1 MSFADAIIK
10 LRSERRISQK
20 ELAEDLNVSCAT
32 VNRWEN
38 GRTVPNKMTMFVIR
52 EYCKRRGVQAGGL
65 HQRHC
70 GYKSVRSLMQSHL
83 KPLLESGR
91 LRMTIPDKPNSR
103 NQKYIAVKTEG

>member
-38 GRTVPNKMTMFVIR
+38 GKI
-52 EYCKRRGVQAGGL
+52 
-65 HQRHC
+65 
-70 GYKSVRSLMQSHL
+70 
-83 KPLLESGR
+83 GR
-91 LRMTIPDKPNSR
+91 
-103 NQKYIAVKTEG
+103 AHV

>member
-52 EYCKRRGVQAGGL
+52 EYCKQRGVPFAYDGEEQKRGDAG
-65 HQRHC
+65 
-70 GYKSVRSLMQSHL
+70 
-83 KPLLESGR
+83 
-91 LRMTIPDKPNSR
+91 
-103 NQKYIAVKTEG
+103 

>member
-38 GRTVPNKMTMFVIR
+38 ERTVPNKMTMFVIR
-52 EYCKRRGVQAGGL
+52 EYCKRRSWQQRERHAQAQ
-65 HQRHC
+65 QR
-70 GYKSVRSLMQSHL
+70 R
-83 KPLLESGR
+83 
-91 LRMTIPDKPNSR
+91 
-103 NQKYIAVKTEG
+103 

>member
-38 GRTVPNKMTMFVIR
+38 GRTVPNKMTMFVIAGTVKITALR
-52 EYCKRRGVQAGGL
+52 FLMTRG
-65 HQRHC
+65 C
-70 GYKSVRSLMQSHL
+70 GHELQN
-83 KPLLESGR
+83 
-91 LRMTIPDKPNSR
+91 DD
-103 NQKYIAVKTEG
+103 

>member
-52 EYCKRRGVQAGGL
+52 EYCKQRGVPSPMTARNKNGVIGNESR
-65 HQRHC
+65 QR
-70 GYKSVRSLMQSHL
+70 
-83 KPLLESGR
+83 
-91 LRMTIPDKPNSR
+91 NR
-103 NQKYIAVKTEG
+103 NA

>member
-38 GRTVPNKMTMFVIR
+38 ERTVPNKMTMFVIR

-65 HQRHC
+65 HQR
-70 GYKSVRSLMQSHL
+70 R
-83 KPLLESGR
+83 
-91 LRMTIPDKPNSR
+91 
-103 NQKYIAVKTEG
+103 

>member
-38 GRTVPNKMTMFVIR
+38 RRTVPNKMTMFVIR

-65 HQRHC
+65 HQR
-70 GYKSVRSLMQSHL
+70 R
-83 KPLLESGR
+83 
-91 LRMTIPDKPNSR
+91 
-103 NQKYIAVKTEG
+103 

>member
-52 EYCKRRGVQAGGL
+52 ESCKHHGVAFAYDEEQKRGDAG
-65 HQRHC
+65 
-70 GYKSVRSLMQSHL
+70 
-83 KPLLESGR
+83 
-91 LRMTIPDKPNSR
+91 
-103 NQKYIAVKTEG
+103 

>member
-52 EYCKRRGVQAGGL
+52 EYCKHHGVAFAYDEEQTRGDAG
-65 HQRHC
+65 
-70 GYKSVRSLMQSHL
+70 
-83 KPLLESGR
+83 
-91 LRMTIPDKPNSR
+91 
-103 NQKYIAVKTEG
+103 

>member
-52 EYCKRRGVQAGGL
+52 RYC
-65 HQRHC
+65 
-70 GYKSVRSLMQSHL
+70 
-83 KPLLESGR
+83 E
-91 LRMTIPDKPNSR
+91 
-103 NQKYIAVKTEG
+103 